1 MLTIKKEYIVTDEN
15 KKKSVLIDIETFE
28 KIEDILESYGLSKYM
43 EEVEDEEVLSLNE
56 AKSYYKTLK
65 NK

>member
-1 MLTIKKEYIVTDEN
+1 MLNIKKEYIVTDEN

>member
-1 MLTIKKEYIVTDEN
+1 
-15 KKKSVLIDIETFE
+15 
-28 KIEDILESYGLSKYM
+28 LSKYM

-65 NK
+65 NKWANLWFAFKL